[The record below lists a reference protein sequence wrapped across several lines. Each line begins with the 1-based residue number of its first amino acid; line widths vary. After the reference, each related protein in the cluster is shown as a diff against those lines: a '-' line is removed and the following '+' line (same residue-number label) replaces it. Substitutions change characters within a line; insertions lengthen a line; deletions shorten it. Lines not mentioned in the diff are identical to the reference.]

1 MMSRTPA
8 ALFLLADHRERE
20 ALAEAARSR
29 SLSSV
34 APGSVPGARAT
45 LRLRAAVALTVA
57 AIVARE
63 PFSALRR
70 EAALRGPIYRWER

>member
-20 ALAEAARSR
+20 ALAEAAHAR

-34 APGSVPGARAT
+34 APGSVLGARAT
-45 LRLRAAVALTVA
+45 LRLRDAVALTIA
-57 AIVARE
+57 AIVTRE

-70 EAALRGPIYRWER
+70 EATLRGAIFHWGR

>member
-20 ALAEAARSR
+20 ALAEAARAR
-29 SLSSV
+29 SLSSI
-34 APGSVPGARAT
+34 APGSVLGARVT
-45 LRLRAAVALTVA
+45 RRLRDAVALASA

-63 PFSALRR
+63 PFGALRR
-70 EAALRGPIYRWER
+70 EVVLRRPIYRGGR

>member
-20 ALAEAARSR
+20 ALAEAARAR

-34 APGSVPGARAT
+34 APGRVLGSRAT
-45 LRLRAAVALTVA
+45 LRLRDAVAKTIAAV
-57 AIVARE
+57 VARE
-63 PFSALRR
+63 PLSALRR
-70 EAALRGPIYRWER
+70 EAALRGPIYRWGR